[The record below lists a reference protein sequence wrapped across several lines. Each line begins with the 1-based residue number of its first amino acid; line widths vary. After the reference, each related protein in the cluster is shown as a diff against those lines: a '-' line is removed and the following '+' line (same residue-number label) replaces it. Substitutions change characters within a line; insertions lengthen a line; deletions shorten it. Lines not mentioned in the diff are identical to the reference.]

1 MHAHVTKCWPYKSN
15 GWGRANVELQHNGCN
30 KIPTVY
36 WSKVIKNKTWTLP
49 VHNWQWFCTACIK
62 PCTEACQCTQ
72 TIKLIPHVKLSLLK
86 LGYISGYSVKPHWT
100 PIAPWLTQFCKST
113 SRITAT
119 HRWHVAWNK
128 SSTNFQ
134 DWLNQLESQ
143 HFQPTLHNPD
153 ALYFL
158 SLAQIDLWN
167 DNLIVLSGMTT
178 FLTHPAY
185 HSCPIFSK
193 SHANQPLAWW
203 INIRGYESCRLT
215 TFSTHPA

>member
-86 LGYISGYSVKPHWT
+86 LGYISGYSVKPHRT

-113 SRITAT
+113 SRINSYTQMT
-119 HRWHVAWNK
+119 CGMEQKFDKFSRLIE
-128 SSTNFQ
+128 ST
-134 DWLNQLESQ
+134 
-143 HFQPTLHNPD
+143 
-153 ALYFL
+153 
-158 SLAQIDLWN
+158 
-167 DNLIVLSGMTT
+167 
-178 FLTHPAY
+178 
-185 HSCPIFSK
+185 
-193 SHANQPLAWW
+193 W
-203 INIRGYESCRLT
+203 IA